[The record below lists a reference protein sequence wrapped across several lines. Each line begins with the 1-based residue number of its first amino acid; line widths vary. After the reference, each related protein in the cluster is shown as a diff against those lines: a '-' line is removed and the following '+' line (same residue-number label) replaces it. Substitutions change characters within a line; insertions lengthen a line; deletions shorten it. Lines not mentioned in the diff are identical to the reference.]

1 MPNKTDLGD
10 RLNRNLSRAI
20 CLLVLAVVPVATLG
34 RGVGQISRVRQPSLP
49 VGMATLA
56 GTVLDEAGSPVG
68 AAHVTLKAEGFEP
81 AVRVADEQGR
91 FAFTDL
97 PEKLFELRATSSDW
111 IETIYGQ
118 VRPGLPGTPIR
129 LAAGQHVNVGL
140 PMCSVAVITGR
151 VEAGGRPVAG
161 IRVMASRLEPL
172 SDDEEVQLVTQS
184 TETDEKGL

>member
-20 CLLVLAVVPVATLG
+20 WLLVLAVVPVATLG
-34 RGVGQISRVRQPSLP
+34 RGVAQLSRVRQPSLP
-49 VGMATLA
+49 SGMATLS
-56 GTVLDEAGSPVG
+56 GTVLDEAGSSVG

-118 VRPGLPGTPIR
+118 MRPGLPGTPIR
-129 LAAGQHVNVGL
+129 LAVDQHVNVVLRMFRG
-140 PMCSVAVITGR
+140 AIITGM
-151 VEAGGRPVAG
+151 VDDGGRPVAG

-172 SDDEEVQLVTQS
+172 SDDEEVTQH
-184 TETDEKGL
+184 TTYRNR